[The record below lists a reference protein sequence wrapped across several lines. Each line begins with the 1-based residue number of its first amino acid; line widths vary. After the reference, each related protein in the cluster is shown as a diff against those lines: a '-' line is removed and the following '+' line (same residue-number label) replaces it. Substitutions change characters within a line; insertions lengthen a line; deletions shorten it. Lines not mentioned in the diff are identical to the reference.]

1 MSFEEMNVALFKKS
15 SSWMTWLLAWRLS
28 RNAWSNVTAFSAS
41 SSTKTNGKKPSVVAA
56 PVIANKVVPKLKDG
70 MDYVKL
76 GSSDLVVSK
85 VCMGTMTFGKQNT
98 LQEGVEQLNTAWDD
112 YGINFLDTAEMYPV
126 PSGAETKGK
135 TDETVAA
142 FLKGRKR
149 EDVILATKVA
159 GRAERLSWLRKD
171 GSGTIV
177 NRAQIRESVDESL
190 KRLGTDY
197 IDLLQIHW
205 PGKRG

>member
-1 MSFEEMNVALFKKS
+1 MSPL
-15 SSWMTWLLAWRLS
+15 WITWLMVLRLS
-28 RNAWSNVTAFSAS
+28 RHAVTKVNAFSAM
-41 SSTKTNGKKPSVVAA
+41 STSKTPGIKPSVVAA
-56 PVIANKVVPKLKDG
+56 PIVANKEVPKLKGG

-98 LQEGVEQLNTAWDD
+98 LQEGVEQLNVAFDE

-135 TDETVAA
+135 TDETIAA

-149 EDVILATKVA
+149 EDVIVATKVA

-171 GSGTIV
+171 GSAGTIV
-177 NRAQIRESVDESL
+177 NRAQIKESVDESL

-205 PGKRG
+205 PGKETSI

>member
-1 MSFEEMNVALFKKS
+1 
-15 SSWMTWLLAWRLS
+15 MTWLMALRLS
-28 RNAWSNVTAFSAS
+28 RHAVTKVNAFSAMS
-41 SSTKTNGKKPSVVAA
+41 ASKTPGTKPSVVAA
-56 PVIANKVVPKLKDG
+56 PIVANKEVAKLKTG

-98 LQEGVEQLNTAWDD
+98 LQEGVEQLNAAFDE

-149 EDVILATKVA
+149 EDVIVATKVA
-159 GRAERLSWLRKD
+159 GRAERLSWLRRD
-171 GSGTIV
+171 GAAGTIV
-177 NRAQIRESVDESL
+177 NRLQIKESVEESL

-205 PGKRG
+205 PGRQIKSFNISSLSISYNV